1 MKILDRCL
9 NGKVNK
15 ITNSV
20 VNEIFRE
27 FSCVGELVGGDG
39 VGPGPVPFVIF
50 INDLPNIL
58 PE

>member
-20 VNEIFRE
+20 VNEIFR
-27 FSCVGELVGGDG
+27 GDG
-39 VGPGPVPFVIF
+39 VGPGPVHFVIF

>member
-15 ITNSV
+15 ITNV

-27 FSCVGELVGGDG
+27 FSCVGELVGRDG
-39 VGPGPVPFVIF
+39 VGPVPVP
-50 INDLPNIL
+50 L
-58 PE
+58 